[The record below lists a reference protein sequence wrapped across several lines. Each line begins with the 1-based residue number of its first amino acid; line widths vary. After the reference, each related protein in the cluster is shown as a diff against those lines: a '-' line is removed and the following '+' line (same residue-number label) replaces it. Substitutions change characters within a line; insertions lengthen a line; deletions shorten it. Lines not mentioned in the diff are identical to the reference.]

1 MLIGRQED
9 TGLGG
14 RVDLLAVA
22 PDGAVVLIELK
33 RERTPREVLAQAVDY
48 SYCQLAASI
57 HRKLGRT
64 AEAGQVHRLYIAVTK
79 KAGSQLICPRL
90 LTVVII
96 QGQRPETSLLTSH
109 MTQPLATERRVLKRL
124 VQSLPCKSQA
134 FARSVPFAP
143 R

>member
-1 MLIGRQED
+1 MRSSSLGAGSTVRASDIGNLD
-9 TGLGG
+9 
-14 RVDLLAVA
+14 DL
-22 PDGAVVLIELK
+22 PVVLG
-33 RERTPREVLAQAVDY
+33 
-48 SYCQLAASI
+48 CQLGAPL

-109 MTQPLATERRVLKRL
+109 MTQPLATEGRVLKRL